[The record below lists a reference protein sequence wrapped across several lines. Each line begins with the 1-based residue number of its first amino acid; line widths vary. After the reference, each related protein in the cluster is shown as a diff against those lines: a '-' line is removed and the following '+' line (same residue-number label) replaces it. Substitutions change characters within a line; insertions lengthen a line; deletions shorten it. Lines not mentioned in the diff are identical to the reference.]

1 MTADLDV
8 RERVLEHA
16 RDEFLSRGFSKV
28 TLDEIASDLGISKK
42 TLYKFYPSKEELL
55 RASLH
60 AMMRSAGWELERISS
75 SDKPFAEK
83 LAEAM
88 VTMGKYISRFRR
100 EGLADVQR
108 NAPSIWKEA
117 DKFREDHI
125 VSKLVAMIVQA
136 RKENIFRPEVNEQ
149 VLIRMLVSSIQGV
162 INPQVLTQHSF
173 SAQEAAQSI
182 FKVLFEG
189 ALTDTARKEFH
200 VFDKSTEFV

>member
-1 MTADLDV
+1 
-8 RERVLEHA
+8 
-16 RDEFLSRGFSKV
+16 
-28 TLDEIASDLGISKK
+28 
-42 TLYKFYPSKEELL
+42 LL

-88 VTMGKYISRFRR
+88 VAMGKYISRLRR

-108 NAPSIWKEA
+108 NAPSIWKELN
-117 DKFREDHI
+117 KFREEHI

-136 RKENIFRPEVNEQ
+136 RTENIFRPEVNEQ

-182 FKVLFEG
+182 LRVLFEG
-189 ALTDTARKEFH
+189 VLTDAARKEFH
-200 VFDKSTEFV
+200 VFDKPTEFV

>member
-16 RDEFLSRGFSKV
+16 QDEFLSRGFSKV

-42 TLYKFYPSKEELL
+42 TVYKFYPSKEELL

-88 VTMGKYISRFRR
+88 VTMGKYVSRFRR
-100 EGLADVQR
+100 EGLADIQR
-108 NAPSIWKEA
+108 NAPSIWKEL
-117 DKFREDHI
+117 DKFREEHI
-125 VSKLVAMIVQA
+125 VSRLVSMIVQA
-136 RKENIFRPEVNEQ
+136 RKESIFRPDVNEQ

-162 INPQVLTQHSF
+162 INPQVLTQQSF

-182 FKVLFEG
+182 LKVLFEG
-189 ALTDTARKEFH
+189 ALTDAAREEFH
-200 VFDKSTEFV
+200 VFDKPTEFV